1 MTAGKSAPVANLRD
15 AKKAQAQSRRTPG
28 RKASA
33 SGQVGTGQSA
43 SREGRVQRDWTRR
56 RSAPQH
62 VGVGLDSRGRCP
74 HCRSQTASR
83 DTQVLPARGQ
93 HIGGPRRSTRPRR
106 AGAATADGNLI
117 KPLLG
122 IV

>member
-83 DTQVLPARGQ
+83 GYPGPTGTGPA
-93 HIGGPRRSTRPRR
+93 HWRPKALDKSKARWCGDR
-106 AGAATADGNLI
+106 
-117 KPLLG
+117 
-122 IV
+122 